1 MQKNA
6 TKWKKNESMMLY
18 IAKEEFTLEANLTS
32 QQGMAAQRVY
42 ATNVPPPPPQ
52 LSSVLT

>member
-42 ATNVPPPPPQ
+42 ATNVPPLPQ